1 MRWTRQRQAGGEC
14 PGRRP
19 GARRTPCTKGASGL
33 RRSVRRKPS
42 ADEPRCAVRTGVEIR
57 PICIAFVRRPKSCG
71 PLRNPVRPCQRL
83 TGRRSRTAETT
94 VTAFG
99 CSPGRARSKP
109 KNPLRAERRMY
120 PVLSWCLTRALVFIA
135 HEAADAPCVRRSAR
149 PRCEGGD
156 FAMARTGQSRAL
168 TSPARPRRKEQ
179 GGSNTSE
186 GRRGFVSA
194 RMVQAPRAAVKN
206 RAVAARLFG

>member
-1 MRWTRQRQAGGEC
+1 MLRGADRGGDSPHLHRLC
-14 PGRRP
+14 
-19 GARRTPCTKGASGL
+19 ASAQVVWSLTESGPPL
-33 RRSVRRKPS
+33 PAPDRAQVTYRGDDGVS
-42 ADEPRCAVRTGVEIR
+42 PRA
-57 PICIAFVRRPKSCG
+57 
-71 PLRNPVRPCQRL
+71 L
-83 TGRRSRTAETT
+83 
-94 VTAFG
+94 
-99 CSPGRARSKP
+99 PGRARSKP

-120 PVLSWCLTRALVFIA
+120 PVLSWCLTRVLFTFAR
-135 HEAADAPCVRRSAR
+135 EAADASCVRRSAR

-194 RMVQAPRAAVKN
+194 RMAHAPRAAVKN